1 LRAFGEDGT
10 IECFA
15 AGGLDGFLNVGD
27 GALGLEGVEKGEKVV
42 ERVAGD
48 GGKGGHAAAEAAL
61 VDEIRDL
68 GIFEAAEA
76 TGDLGTVFAAHAV
89 AAVADGAV
97 VVVDHVAGVFIG
109 VLGLG
114 EGGKQ
119 QQSEDDGGEA
129 ETQEEILS
137 GRE

>member
-1 LRAFGEDGT
+1 
-10 IECFA
+10 
-15 AGGLDGFLNVGD
+15 
-27 GALGLEGVEKGEKVV
+27 
-42 ERVAGD
+42 
-48 GGKGGHAAAEAAL
+48 L